1 MKEVERAAAREV
13 KEIGRIA
20 ARDRRSWE
28 RAVARDLSF
37 LRREI
42 QEEKR
47 VPIPSDTK
55 KSVYERANGRCE
67 SCGRPLKMTGKG
79 AQFHHTKKP
88 TVKSRPSTI
97 QFLCA
102 FCHTSYGHEFYTVT
116 KTDPLGTIKETRI
129 KRKKV
134 GKHKSPYWKEKPKTA
149 RLGIKKKTKKVVK
162 KKSAQSKRLKRL

>member
-1 MKEVERAAAREV
+1 MSTI
-13 KEIGRIA
+13 KEIEREA
-20 ARDRRSWE
+20 TRDLRSVR

-88 TVKSRPSTI
+88 SVKSRPSTI

-102 FCHTSYGHEFYTVT
+102 TCHTSYGHEFYTVT
-116 KTDPLGTIKETRI
+116 KTDPLGTQFKETRI

-134 GKHKSPYWKEKPKTA
+134 GKHKSPYWKEKPKT
-149 RLGIKKKTKKVVK
+149 TKAHK
-162 KKSAQSKRLKRL
+162 